1 MVYMN
6 NTKDKVNIL
15 IGLTIQN
22 VILSKNPV
30 NTEKFAIKPMVWRY
44 YCCKTVVV
52 EVLFFVTFC

>member
-30 NTEKFAIKPMVWRY
+30 NTEKIAIKPMVWRY
-44 YCCKTVVV
+44 YCCKIVVV
-52 EVLFFVTFC
+52 